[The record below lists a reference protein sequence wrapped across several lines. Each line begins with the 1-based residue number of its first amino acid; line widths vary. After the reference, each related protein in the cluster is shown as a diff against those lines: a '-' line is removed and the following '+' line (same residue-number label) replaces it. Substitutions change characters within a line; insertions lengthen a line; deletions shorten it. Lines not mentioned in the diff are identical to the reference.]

1 MQRSLIPADLA
12 FFTNMALLDDLK
24 IETDKI
30 VRSRWDRRE
39 GTVVPE
45 SASVG
50 LGNEAVDLEA
60 TFLYADLHD
69 STRLA
74 TQNQAVAAE
83 VFKAYLMGTTR
94 IIRALDGEI
103 RSFDG
108 DRVMGV
114 FVEGAKNTNAVEA
127 GLKINYFFSQ
137 MLTPAFN
144 DFYKNSFPTGLPLNQ
159 TVGIDTSK
167 VMVVRS
173 GIRNNNDL
181 VWVGR
186 APNIAAKLSAIRES
200 GFFTYITKSVFDVM
214 TDSSKYSAPGGNLM
228 WEPRTWS
235 AGNEFGVP
243 NVYRSHWRWKP

>member
-1 MQRSLIPADLA
+1 
-12 FFTNMALLDDLK
+12 MALFDDLNV
-24 IETDKI
+24 ETDKI
-30 VRSRWDRRE
+30 VRGSWKRRD

-45 SASVG
+45 SESLG

-60 TFLYADLHD
+60 TFIYADLHD

-74 TQNQAVAAE
+74 THNQEIAAE

-94 IIRALDGEI
+94 IIRSLGGEI

-114 FVEGAKNTNAVEA
+114 LVEGAKNTNAADA
-127 GLKINYFFSQ
+127 GLKINHFFGQ
-137 MLTPAFN
+137 ILTPAFN
-144 DFYKNSFPTGLPLNQ
+144 EFYKQKFPTGLPLNQ
-159 TVGIDTSK
+159 TVGIDTGK

-186 APNIAAKLSAIRES
+186 APNIAAKLSSIREDGYS
-200 GFFTYITKSVFDVM
+200 TYITKDVFDALA
-214 TDSSKYSAPGGNLM
+214 DSSKLGGNPKQLM
-228 WEPRTWS
+228 WESRTWA
-235 AGNEFGVP
+235 AGKEFGVGD
-243 NVYRSHWRWKP
+243 VYRSNWWRKP

>member
-1 MQRSLIPADLA
+1 MSVPADRRS
-12 FFTNMALLDDLK
+12 FIDMALLDDLTT
-24 IETDKI
+24 ETDKI
-30 VRSRWDRRE
+30 VRGQWKRRE

-45 SASVG
+45 TEGVG

-60 TFLYADLHD
+60 TFVYADLHD

-74 TQNQAVAAE
+74 IDNQQVAAE

-94 IIRALDGEI
+94 IIRALGGEI

-127 GLKINYFFSQ
+127 GLKINYFFREI
-137 MLTPAFN
+137 LTPAFN
-144 DFYKNSFPTGLPLNQ
+144 GFYTRAFPLGLSLNQ

-173 GIRNNNDL
+173 GIRKNNDL

-186 APNIAAKLSAIRES
+186 APNIAAKLSGIREVGYS
-200 GFFTYITKSVFDVM
+200 TYMTKGVFDVIV
-214 TDSSKYSAPGGNLM
+214 DSSKFGGNPKQLM
-228 WEPRTWS
+228 WESRTWND
-235 AGNEFGVP
+235 GGEFGVSDI
-243 NVYRSHWRWKP
+243 YRSGWQWKP

>member
-1 MQRSLIPADLA
+1 
-12 FFTNMALLDDLK
+12 MALIDDLK
-24 IETDKI
+24 SETDKI
-30 VRSRWDRRE
+30 VRGAWTRRD

-45 SASVG
+45 TEDLA

-60 TFLYADLHD
+60 TFVYADLHD

-74 TQNQAVAAE
+74 TSNQRVAAE

-94 IIRALDGEI
+94 VIRSLGGEI

-114 FVEGAKNTNAVEA
+114 FVEGAKNSNAAEA
-127 GLKINYFFSQ
+127 GLKINYFFSYI
-137 MLTPAFN
+137 LTPAFN
-144 DFYKNSFPTGLPLNQ
+144 DFYKGSFFPSGVPLNQ

-186 APNIAAKLSAIRES
+186 APNIAAKLSGIREEGYS
-200 GFFTYITKSVFDVM
+200 TYITKAVFDVM
-214 TDSSKYSAPGGNLM
+214 VDSSKFGGYPKQPM
-228 WEPRTWS
+228 WESRTWA
-235 AGNEFGVP
+235 AGSDFGVGQ
-243 NVYRSHWRWKP
+243 VYRSNWWWKP